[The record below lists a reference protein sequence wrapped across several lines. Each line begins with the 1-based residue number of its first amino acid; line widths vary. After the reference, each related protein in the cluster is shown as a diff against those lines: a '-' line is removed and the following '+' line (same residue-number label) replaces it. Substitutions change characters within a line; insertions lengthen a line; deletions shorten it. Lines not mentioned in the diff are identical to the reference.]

1 MSSALH
7 LSFTVR
13 KVIFARAVQGTFK
26 VFGVGDQTQSV
37 DVPATGVIQ
46 EDDVFLLLW
55 SQAFKP

>member
-1 MSSALH
+1 MS
-7 LSFTVR
+7 
-13 KVIFARAVQGTFK
+13 ARAVQGTFK